1 MAGKATEKTLIDV
14 LDQGVRDVLADT
26 KATAKDK
33 VDAVNAGAKL
43 LMIKHKISL
52 GEDDGTFC
60 GKPK

>member
-1 MAGKATEKTLIDV
+1 MASKSTEKTLIDV
-14 LDQGVRDVLADT
+14 LDQGVRDVLADA

-52 GEDDGTFC
+52 GEEDGAFF
-60 GKPK
+60 GK